1 MITTIKLATFECE
14 ICGFNFSPEHP
25 FYPPK
30 FEYSQAVIEYALIR
44 YHYQSVSGNQIA
56 KDLQLLHQVDVPEA
70 TVYSWLKIYSPEFIK
85 ARLGTSSIDLPQNI
99 QAITVD
105 GSYVSTGKDIIGK
118 KKDVESL
125 SVTKLEDGR
134 FLLMWWE

>member
-1 MITTIKLATFECE
+1 MQF
-14 ICGFNFSPEHP
+14 
-25 FYPPK
+25 
-30 FEYSQAVIEYALIR
+30 
-44 YHYQSVSGNQIA
+44 
-56 KDLQLLHQVDVPEA
+56 LHQVDIPEA
-70 TVYSWLKIYSPEFIK
+70 TVYSWLKLYSPEFIK
-85 ARLGTSSIDLPQNI
+85 ARLNTSSTDLPPNI

-134 FLLMWWE
+134 SLLMWWE